1 MILVTSRDHLTA
13 AMSRVGGIINK
24 ANTIPILNHVLLSA
38 RDGNL
43 LLRATNLD
51 MEATDAIPAEVGEP
65 GEITVSAD
73 KLADIARNL
82 PPESLAAF
90 KLNGDR
96 LAVTSG
102 RSRFSLATL
111 PADKFP
117 QLWADEWPHTFD
129 VDAQQL
135 ADMLSA
141 VAYAQSDEVT
151 RPWLCGVRF
160 ENGDGRLRLIAAGF
174 SGCAYRDGPECDEF
188 PAVTVPTKMVAE
200 MRRLLANADG
210 SARVGLSDRK
220 LMLQIGEVAITSK
233 LIDGGM
239 LFPEYRNAIPA
250 SLSKAAEIHIAE
262 LSSAIRR
269 AQLAAKYA
277 NGQTVRL
284 TFKTGVLAITSQ
296 NQEAEVAD
304 EIDAEYDGEDTT
316 VSLNPNIM
324 LELLASLPGDR
335 ASVDFEDKIKA
346 MIWRAVGDDDGVAVI
361 MPQRVG

>member
-51 MEATDAIPAEVGEP
+51 MEATDAIPAEVGES

-82 PPESLAAF
+82 PPESVVAF

-117 QLWADEWPHTFD
+117 QLWLDEWPVSFEIAAD
-129 VDAQQL
+129 VL
-135 ADMLSA
+135 RGMLST
-141 VAYAQSDEVT
+141 VAYAQSTEAS
-151 RPWLCGVRF
+151 RF
-160 ENGDGRLRLIAAGF
+160 YLSGTYFTNKDGRLRVVATNGTVLHL
-174 SGCAYRDGPECDEF
+174 CDGPEVPEF
-188 PAVTVPTKMVAE
+188 GAVILPSRMAAE
-200 MRRLLANADG
+200 MLRLLQAGDVAQI
-210 SARVGLSDRK
+210 GLSDRK
-220 LMLQIGEVAITSK
+220 LMLKVGETAIVSK
-233 LIDGGM
+233 LIDGA
-239 LFPEYRNAIPA
+239 FPDYERVIP
-250 SLSKAAEIHIAE
+250 KDQE
-262 LSSAIRR
+262 RR
-269 AQLAAKYA
+269 ADVPISALVSAVKRTQLAAQYA
-277 NGQTVRL
+277 NGATVKLEFRSGTL
-284 TFKTGVLAITSQ
+284 SVTARSS
-296 NQEAEVAD
+296 EAEAAD
-304 EIDAEYDGEDTT
+304 EIDIEYDGDDL
-316 VSLNPNIM
+316 SIGLNPAFV
-324 LELLASLPGDR
+324 LETLASLSGETAHVSFGEKNDPMTWRGDG
-335 ASVDFEDKIKA
+335 E
-346 MIWRAVGDDDGVAVI
+346 GLGVI